1 MNKVKLQSGRFP
13 LIGLTTTVQ
22 PMDAG
27 AENIIIVVAVGHDSV
42 DSHTSIVL
50 SCLALSAWQLLL
62 SSECKSRSRRPDHDG
77 ETMIN

>member
-42 DSHTSIVL
+42 DSHTSHRPVL
-50 SCLALSAWQLLL
+50 SCL
-62 SSECKSRSRRPDHDG
+62 ECLAAGVELRMQIPKP
-77 ETMIN
+77 EA